1 MKKIYLCAIALSVGS
16 ISFGQ
21 LSTFDTPTRAMLTHQ
36 NDDVNTIKNI
46 NNGDKT
52 PGQVIWSENFTGG
65 MPTGYTTGGPNGSSW
80 VINQNPINNQGTGG
94 FTNTGPIASSSAGNH
109 MLFFAGNEGGFTDR
123 DSWFQTTSIDLVGAL
138 SHTVRFE
145 QKFRLCCASA
155 AALNIVVSADSTFA
169 TGAYTYDARRGVAI
183 NSMSADP
190 LVTSINIS
198 DNFGGYTGKIWIR
211 FHWNLG
217 ASHYFWMIDDISVIE
232 SYDNDMITFQNYY
245 GVDNVPYTRIPATQ
259 VAPVDFSVQTT
270 NVGAADQ
277 NATLT
282 ADINGGLFTATS
294 AVTTIP
300 ALVFGATVSGSTDS
314 LFTTASFTPPTTFAV
329 PYTVTL
335 TVNTDSTDVSPS
347 DNTVT
352 FNPFEVTSGEYAQDD
367 NVAAT
372 SGGGGTHSTHGDEFE
387 AGNYYDMYTN
397 TNALSID
404 VWVHTDSDVGGA
416 IEVKL
421 YDLTS
426 GSFVLVDVSNPVVIA
441 AGDLG
446 AWMSIPL
453 PNTPALTAGSY
464 YFACVHAYGG
474 GSEFYYGTSGTSP
487 ANTPTS
493 KGGPTSLIY
502 YPTMSAP
509 ATGANFY
516 TSRTPMVRLHISP
529 FVGVDAVETSNVN
542 FNVFPNPSNTGE
554 FNINLISN
562 ETNYVALTVKNVVGQ
577 TIINET
583 VSVVGNTTHTISLTD
598 YSKGVYFLTI
608 GKETVKLI
616 VD

>member
-1 MKKIYLCAIALSVGS
+1 MRKIYLFTIALSVCS
-16 ISFGQ
+16 VSFGQ

-36 NDDVNTIKNI
+36 NDDVNTIKNT

-65 MPTGYTTGGPNGSSW
+65 IPTGYTTGGADGTGW
-80 VINQNPINNQGTGG
+80 VINQNPLSAT

-109 MLFFAGNEGGFTDR
+109 MLFFGETISPVSDR
-123 DSWFQTTSIDLVGAL
+123 DAWFQTSGIDLVGAL
-138 SHTVRFE
+138 SHTIRFE
-145 QKFRLCCASA
+145 QKFRLCCAST
-155 AALNIVVSADSTFA
+155 AALNVVVSADSTFT
-169 TGAYTYDARRGVAI
+169 TGVYTYDARRGVAI
-183 NSMSADP
+183 NAMSADP

-198 DNFGGYTGKIWIR
+198 DNFGGFTGKIWIR

-217 ASHYFWMIDDISVIE
+217 ASHYFWMVDDISVIE

-259 VAPVDFSVQTT
+259 VAPVDFSVQST
-270 NVGAADQ
+270 NVGATDQ

-294 AVTTIP
+294 AVTPIP
-300 ALVFGATVSGSTDS
+300 ALVFGGTVAGSTDS
-314 LFTTASFTPPTTFAV
+314 LFTTTSFTPPTTFGV
-329 PYTVTL
+329 PYTVSL

-347 DNTVT
+347 DNTFT

-367 NVAAT
+367 NVAAIT
-372 SGGGGTHSTHGDEFE
+372 GGGGTNTTHGDEFE

-404 VWVHTDSDVGGA
+404 VWIHTDSDVGGA

-421 YDLTS
+421 YDLTT

-453 PNTPALTAGSY
+453 PTTPALTAGSY

-474 GSEFYYGTSGTSP
+474 GQEFYYGTSGTSP
-487 ANTPTS
+487 DNNS

-502 YPTMSAP
+502 YPTMVAP

-516 TSRTPMVRLHISP
+516 TSRTPMVRLQISP
-529 FVGVDAVETSNVN
+529 FVGVDAVEATNVD
-542 FNVFPNPSNTGE
+542 FNVFPNPSTTGE
-554 FNINLISN
+554 FNINLVSN
-562 ETNYVALTVKNVVGQ
+562 ETNYVPLTVKNIVGQ

-583 VSVVGNTTHTISLTD
+583 LSVVGNTTHRISLTD
-598 YSKGVYFLTI
+598 YSKGVYFLTV
-608 GKETVKLI
+608 GEETVKLI
-616 VD
+616 VE